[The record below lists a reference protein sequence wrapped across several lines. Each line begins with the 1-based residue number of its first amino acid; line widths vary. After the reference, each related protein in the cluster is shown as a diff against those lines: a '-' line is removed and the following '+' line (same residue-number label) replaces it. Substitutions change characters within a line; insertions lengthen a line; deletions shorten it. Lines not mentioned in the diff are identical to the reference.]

1 VRGHVWAVIVGMA
14 IVTYLTR
21 APLLMILARRP
32 LAPRLRLW
40 LRMIP
45 LAVLPALA
53 LPLVLVVRD
62 ADGTPVAFGL
72 GHPPLWGALVV
83 VMLASLRVN
92 FLVTVATAVA
102 TVAILRALG

>member
-1 VRGHVWAVIVGMA
+1 VRAQVWAVIVGMA

-21 APLLMILARRP
+21 APLLMILARQP

-53 LPLVLVVRD
+53 LPLVLVVRN
-62 ADGTPVAFGL
+62 ADGTRVALGL
-72 GHPPLWGALVV
+72 GHPPLWGAIVV
-83 VMLASLRVN
+83 VVLASLRVN
-92 FLVTVATAVA
+92 FLVTVAVAVA
-102 TVAILRALG
+102 TVAVLRALG